1 MAITPILPPG
11 AGAARAQENS
21 SSRGTEAVASAVT
34 PSRGAAAQVDDR
46 TLAVAET
53 VRQNQ
58 EAARS
63 TVAERELSPA
73 EGTRADTEAV
83 ERQSTSAAAAQTNF
97 LPPNV
102 LRLVNE

>member
-1 MAITPILPPG
+1 MAITPIIPPG

-21 SSRGTEAVASAVT
+21 SGRATEAVPSAVT
-34 PSRGAAAQVDDR
+34 SSRGAAAQVDER

-63 TVAERELSPA
+63 TVAERELTPA
-73 EGTRADTEAV
+73 AETRADTVAV

-97 LPPNV
+97 LPSNV